1 MPVQC
6 CFSHLSVT
14 FNDIPLF
21 DNISGTLT
29 RQVQGLTGHNGRG
42 KSVLMSLLA
51 QQRQPASGTVR
62 WQVPFYYVPQLT
74 RLSGITLSDALG
86 ITGIQAA
93 IRRTEDGTA
102 TPDDY
107 DFLAD
112 KWDVPRQQQ
121 SLLESAQLAHLPP
134 ETHCTSLSGGEQTR
148 LALCRAFL
156 QPGAF
161 LLLDEPGNHLD
172 TAGRRWLSEQLLNH
186 PAGALVISH
195 ERRLLDTMQRIFE
208 LTPSALEEYGGNYTH
223 YAEQKAFQLS
233 ALQNEEKQLQS
244 QLNREKTALQCALE
258 KKAQRRR
265 QGEKVRSSGSSSALL
280 LDMKKNKAEKQQSK
294 ITGRHD
300 RVMTQLDTQR
310 REVNE
315 KIEHITP
322 QMLAF
327 NYTGEQKRVRI
338 NASDLILPFGAQ
350 EPLSL
355 TISGGEHWH
364 IAGRNG
370 CGKSTL
376 LKVLAGL
383 LTAKSGQYSL
393 HGRLRYLDQH
403 LALLNKSLPVT
414 KALCEFD
421 PAIPAQTWR
430 THLGA
435 LRIRGDKGLIP
446 LSQLSGGE
454 QLKVTLLALTLSEP
468 LPDILL
474 LDEPDNHLDLDSR
487 LLLENVLR
495 SYKGA
500 LLLVSHDEA
509 FTENCAITHTLTLS

>member
-1 MPVQC
+1 MSVQC
-6 CFSHLSVT
+6 HFSHLSVT

-51 QQRQPASGTVR
+51 QQRQPASGTVS

-74 RLSGITLSDALG
+74 RLSGITLADALG
-86 ITGIQAA
+86 TAEILAA
-93 IRRTEDGTA
+93 LRRTEDGTA
-102 TPDDY
+102 TAEDY

-112 KWDVPRQQQ
+112 KWDMPRQQQ
-121 SLLESAQLAHLPP
+121 SLLESAQLVHLPAD
-134 ETHCTSLSGGEQTR
+134 TLCTSLSGGEQTR

-156 QPGAF
+156 QPRAF

-172 TAGRRWLSEQLLNH
+172 AAGRRWLSEQLRNH

-244 QLNREKTALQCALE
+244 QLNREKTELQRTLE

-294 ITGRHD
+294 ITSRHD
-300 RVMTQLDTQR
+300 RVMTQLDSQR

-315 KIEHITP
+315 KIQHITP

-338 NASDLILPFGAQ
+338 NARDLILPSGTQ

-364 IAGRNG
+364 IAGHNG

-383 LTAKSGQYSL
+383 LTAKSGDYSL

-403 LALLNKSLPVT
+403 LALLNKDLPVT
-414 KALCEFD
+414 EALCEFD

-487 LLLENVLR
+487 LLLENMLH

-509 FTENCAITHTLTLS
+509 FTENCAITHTLTLA